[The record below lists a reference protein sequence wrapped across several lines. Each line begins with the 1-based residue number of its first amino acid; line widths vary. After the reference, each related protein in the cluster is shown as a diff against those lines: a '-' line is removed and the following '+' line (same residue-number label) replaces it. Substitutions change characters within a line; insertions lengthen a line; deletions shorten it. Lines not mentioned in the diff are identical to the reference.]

1 MLFTTARPFVASA
14 VIGVVTPISP
24 SQLVLTSALANE
36 QAPLLVSASPGA
48 DPEYYRH
55 IDDDPR
61 SCRIGCH
68 GLLNATAG
76 KN

>member
-14 VIGVVTPISP
+14 VIGAVTPISP
-24 SQLVLTSALANE
+24 SQLMLTSVLANE
-36 QAPLLVSASPGA
+36 QAPSLVSASPGA
-48 DPEYYRH
+48 DPEYYCH

-61 SCRIGCH
+61 RCRISCH
-68 GLLNATAG
+68 GLLNAVLA

>member
-1 MLFTTARPFVASA
+1 MLFTSTRPFVASA
-14 VIGVVTPISP
+14 VIGAVTPIRL

-36 QAPLLVSASPGA
+36 QAPSLVCASPGA
-48 DPEYYRH
+48 DPEYSRH

-76 KN
+76 KY